1 MPPRRALIAILILAA
16 LCAAGCRRAAPTAP
30 GREVVDGLGH
40 RIVLPAV
47 PRRIVSLAPGVT
59 GSLLALGFGDRLV
72 GVSDFCRLP
81 AGMAPVRRVGGM
93 LNPSLETI
101 SALRPDLLIATT
113 SGNDPNLAGQT
124 AALGLPLYTLHTPD
138 IERALRS
145 LADLASV
152 LGDPGRGERLESQLR
167 RRLEAVQER
176 VRGLRPA
183 RVLFVVWGEPLL
195 VPGGSS
201 YLTDALSRA
210 GGLSVTADAP
220 SAWPTFDLESAI
232 ARRPEVILATMQNRA
247 LVERL
252 SRDPAWAD
260 VPAVRRGR
268 VHVVSDALQE
278 PGPGIVDGVEEAA
291 RLLHP
296 EAFEKGGAPAGRPG
310 RAPGGRPPSGPK
322 KG

>member
-1 MPPRRALIAILILAA
+1 MPSRHALIAILITAA
-16 LCAAGCRRAAPTAP
+16 LCAAGCRRAAPPGT
-30 GREVVDGLGH
+30 GREVVDGLGR

-47 PRRIVSLAPGVT
+47 PLRIVSLAPGVT

-81 AGMAPVRRVGGM
+81 AGMAPVRRVGGI

-101 SALRPDLLIATT
+101 RALRPDLLIATT
-113 SGNDPNLAGQT
+113 SGNDPNLASQA

-145 LADLASV
+145 LGDLASA
-152 LGDPGRGERLESQLR
+152 LGDPARGERLESRLR
-167 RRLEAVQER
+167 RRLEAVQEQ

-195 VPGGSS
+195 VPGGPS

-220 SAWPTFDLESAI
+220 SAWPAYDLESAI
-232 ARRPEVILATMQNRA
+232 ARRPEVILATAQNRA
-247 LVERL
+247 LLERL
-252 SRDPAWAD
+252 SRDPAWAE
-260 VPAVRRGR
+260 VPAVRHGR

-296 EAFEKGGAPAGRPG
+296 EAFKEGGAQAGTPGKVEGARP
-310 RAPGGRPPSGPK
+310 PGGPLKR
-322 KG
+322 